1 MRGSS
6 GQSSKERRLGRPL
19 HAVAAVTA
27 LLAFLAFSGSALASS
42 PPVIESESATNIT
55 STSATLGAVI
65 DPNGLETGYE
75 FQIDT
80 NGSYNYTQPV
90 CPQLLPAEITC
101 DSIIDGPPPPVRE
114 PQPEQI
120 AAGLGG
126 QAVSLDLASIGTTL
140 QPGTTYHYRVIA
152 ANGGS
157 PTVQGPDQT
166 FTTPPGG
173 TGGAAAPSINGVS
186 VSGVTEDGAT
196 MEAQINP
203 GGLATTYEFWIEYGC
218 GIGNH
223 DACLWLASKSV
234 GHGQIAAGDE
244 AQAVSA
250 DAALEPGHSYDYWVV
265 ATNSDGETRL
275 DGGIF
280 TTPPASSGAPKIDS
294 ESVSKVT
301 EHDATL
307 EAQINTEGLE
317 TSYQFHLWSIC
328 GGKGACQIVINYP
341 VPGGSFPS
349 GKLLGSFVDQ
359 RVSLDLN
366 AAGVTLQPGG
376 QYFYSITAT
385 NADGTAGASEGGG
398 RWFVTPEPVV
408 QPLSTTTSPLSGA
421 GQPAGSNTSSG
432 DQPAESGGSSSSST
446 PAVQSPG
453 PRLGKTIKLE
463 PLTNAQKLSKAL
475 KQCKKE
481 PKRTRAACEKQAHQK
496 YASVAEKSK
505 KG

>member
-1 MRGSS
+1 MRGFS
-6 GQSSKERRLGRPL
+6 GQASEGHHLGRPL
-19 HAVAAVTA
+19 HALAAVIA

-114 PQPEQI
+114 PQSEQI

-173 TGGAAAPSINGVS
+173 TAGAAPSINGVS

-196 MEAQINP
+196 LEAQINP
-203 GGLATTYEFWIEYGC
+203 GGLATTYEFWVEYGC

-280 TTPPASSGAPKIDS
+280 TTPPASSGAPTIDS

-317 TSYQFHLWSIC
+317 TSYQFHLWAVC
-328 GGKGACQIVINYP
+328 GGKGACQVVVNYP
-341 VPGGSFPS
+341 LPS
-349 GKLLGSFVDQ
+349 GNLLGSFVDQ
-359 RVSLDLN
+359 SVSLDLN

-376 QYFYSITAT
+376 QYFYSVTAT
-385 NADGTAGASEGGG
+385 SAGGTAGTSEGGG
-398 RWFVTPEPVV
+398 RWFVTPELVV
-408 QPLSTTTSPLSGA
+408 QPLNTTTSAQPGVGQSPSPSG
-421 GQPAGSNTSSG
+421 G
-432 DQPAESGGSSSSST
+432 DDLASSGGSSSSST
-446 PAVQSPG
+446 PGLQSPG
-453 PRLGKTIKLE
+453 PGLGKTIKLE
-463 PLTNAQKLSKAL
+463 PLTNAEKLTKAL

-481 PKRTRAACEKQAHQK
+481 PKRKRNTCEKQAHQK
-496 YASVAEKSK
+496 YALVAQKSK

>member
-6 GQSSKERRLGRPL
+6 GQSSEERRLGRPL
-19 HAVAAVTA
+19 HALAAVTA
-27 LLAFLAFSGSALASS
+27 LLAFLAFSSSAMASS
-42 PPVIESESATNIT
+42 APVIESESATNIT

-80 NGSYNYTQPV
+80 IGSYNYTQPV

-101 DSIIDGPPPPVRE
+101 DSIIDGPEPPVRE
-114 PQPEQI
+114 PQPQQI

-152 ANGGS
+152 ANAGS

-173 TGGAAAPSINGVS
+173 TAGAAPSINGVS

-196 MEAQINP
+196 LEAQINP
-203 GGLATTYEFWIEYGC
+203 GGLATTYEFWVEYGC

-223 DACLWLASKSV
+223 DSCLWLASKSV

-250 DAALEPGHSYDYWVV
+250 DAALEPGHAYDYWVV

-317 TSYQFHLWSIC
+317 TSYQFRLSSIC
-328 GGKGACQIVINYP
+328 GGKGVCLVVINYP
-341 VPGGSFPS
+341 LPS
-349 GKLLGSFVDQ
+349 GNLDGSFVDQ
-359 RVSLDLN
+359 SVSLDLDT
-366 AAGVTLQPGG
+366 AGVTLQPGG
-376 QYFYSITAT
+376 TYTYSVSAT
-385 NADGTAGASEGGG
+385 NASGTTESPPHS
-398 RWFVTPEPVV
+398 FTTPEDAV
-408 QPLSTTTSPLSGA
+408 QPLSVSTTTSP
-421 GQPAGSNTSSG
+421 P
-432 DQPAESGGSSSSST
+432 SGGGQSGTSST
-446 PAVQSPG
+446 PATSGGPSSTPSLTPLVSP
-453 PRLGKTIKLE
+453 LQNTAE
-463 PLTNAQKLSKAL
+463 PEALTKVQKLSKAL

-481 PKRTRAACEKQAHQK
+481 PKRKRAACEKQAHQK
-496 YASVAEKSK
+496 YASVAKKSK